1 MARPSLE
8 IDEATVEKLASLGC
22 TNIEIADHFGC
33 SHDTITRRFA
43 YELTK
48 GKSELRR
55 SLRQVQL
62 DSALKGNVVMMIWLG
77 KQYLGQVEK
86 TQIELSKVPDDIFI
100 AEAQRRLNGTQGD
113 T

>member
-1 MARPSLE
+1 MARPLLE
-8 IDEATVEKLASLGC
+8 IDEAIVEKLASLGC
-22 TNIEIADHFGC
+22 PNTEIADYCQC
-33 SHDTITRRFA
+33 SVDTLDRRFA
-43 YELTK
+43 DILKK
-48 GKSELRR
+48 GRVNLRK

-100 AEAQRRLNGTQGD
+100 AEAQRTE
-113 T
+113 